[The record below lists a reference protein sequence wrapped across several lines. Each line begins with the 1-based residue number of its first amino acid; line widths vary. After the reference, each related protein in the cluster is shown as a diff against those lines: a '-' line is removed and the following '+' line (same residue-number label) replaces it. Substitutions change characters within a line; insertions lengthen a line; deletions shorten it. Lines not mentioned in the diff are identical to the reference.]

1 MSDKLKEIAL
11 ELLDKYRSSEESCIY
26 EFSGSIAYDLKHLEK
41 EVEEYKEKIT
51 KENDNE

>member
-11 ELLDKYRSSEESCIY
+11 ELLYKYRDSEESCIW
-26 EFSGSIAYDLKHLEK
+26 EFSGSIDHDLKALEE

-51 KENDNE
+51 KENEHE